1 MLITTGTTYY
11 LIHTPR
17 ALDRLTQEVR
27 SYFASSKDINGG
39 STQSLSYLNAVISE
53 GLRIFPPV
61 PAGLPRVSS
70 GDTISGYAVP
80 AGTSV
85 STSFWTTTRSSS
97 YFASPRL
104 FYPERW
110 LDHDHPYWED
120 RFADDVKDASR
131 PFSIGPRAC
140 IGLGLAELEMRII
153 LARLAWEF
161 DMEGI
166 HGTMELDWE
175 EKVTMRMLW
184 EKPALWIRFREVAR

>member
-1 MLITTGTTYY
+1 
-11 LIHTPR
+11 
-17 ALDRLTQEVR
+17 
-27 SYFASSKDINGG
+27 
-39 STQSLSYLNAVISE
+39 
-53 GLRIFPPV
+53 
-61 PAGLPRVSS
+61 
-70 GDTISGYAVP
+70 
-80 AGTSV
+80 
-85 STSFWTTTRSSS
+85 
-97 YFASPRL
+97 
-104 FYPERW
+104 
-110 LDHDHPYWED
+110 
-120 RFADDVKDASR
+120 VKDASR